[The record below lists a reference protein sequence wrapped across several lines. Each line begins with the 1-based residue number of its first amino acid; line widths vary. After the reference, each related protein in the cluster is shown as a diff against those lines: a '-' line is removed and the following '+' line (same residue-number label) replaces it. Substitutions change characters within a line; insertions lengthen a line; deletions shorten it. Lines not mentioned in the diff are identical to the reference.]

1 MGMFDDIK
9 CSAEIGAL
17 TNVNCQTKEIDRYAG
32 GTMSFYWVD
41 PNGLLWT
48 ADFSGTADFV
58 FDNNSPSLLSRLK
71 CIPNGNRG
79 KVVPVYL
86 TDYVTIYSS
95 VTHPDGLVDW
105 AECRLHFI
113 EGKLQGFRYINNCI

>member
-17 TNVNCQTKEIDRYAG
+17 TNVSCQTKEIDRYAG

-41 PNGLLWT
+41 PSGQMWT
-48 ADFSGTADFV
+48 ADFSGTTDFLV
-58 FDNNSPSLLSRLK
+58 DGKKIKYISSGKN
-71 CIPNGNRG
+71 G

-95 VTHPDGLVDW
+95 VTHPDGMVDW

-113 EGKLQGFRYINNCI
+113 EGKLQDFRYINNCI